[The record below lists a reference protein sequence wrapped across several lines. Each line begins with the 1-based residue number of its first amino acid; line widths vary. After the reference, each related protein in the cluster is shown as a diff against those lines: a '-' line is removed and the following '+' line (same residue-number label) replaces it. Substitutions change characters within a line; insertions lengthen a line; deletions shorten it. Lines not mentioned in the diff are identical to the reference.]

1 MTTKTFNNFI
11 GIGIFVFLAFSLGCE
26 RKLDELEP
34 ASFPVD
40 GNVFLDGFS
49 AGLEYAAFGGSD
61 VTAFKVVD
69 EGAYEGTSVMRFSV
83 PDFDDPK
90 GAYAGG
96 AFFVPGGRDLSG
108 FNVLTFWAR
117 ASQAA
122 TIDVLGF
129 GNDLGANRYVTTIS
143 NTPVNTNWRKYYI
156 PIPDPSRLKEEGG
169 MFFYSEGP
177 ENGSGYTFW
186 IDEVRFEKLGTIA
199 HGEAG
204 IFDGQALNVFAET
217 GAIFTANGFAE
228 FNLPTGVNQRV
239 EAAPAYFTYTSS
251 NPQVASV
258 SPSGTV
264 TVMDAGEATITAKLG
279 DLDAVGSLK
288 ITSTGAAVLPASPAP
303 VPTVPA
309 SDVIS
314 IYSNAYTNVPID
326 FLNGYWQFSTTQS
339 EEVQVQGDDIVRYS
353 QLNFVGIQFTA
364 PTIDIRD
371 MTHFHLDIWTPD
383 ATDPPAAFKVL
394 LVDIGA
400 DGDFGGND
408 NSSHEITITSP
419 RLQSQTWVS
428 LDLPLTDFPGLT
440 GRQHLAQIVLSG
452 DLPNVFVD
460 NIYFYDD
467 GQGGGGGGSTP
478 TVAAP
483 NPPTRAAADVISVFS
498 NAYTNVAGTDLN
510 PDWGQATAVS
520 QVSIAGN
527 NTLLYSGLN
536 YQGIQLG
543 TSQNVSSLESL
554 HLDFW
559 TANSTQL
566 NVYLIS
572 TGPQEKAY
580 ALNVPTS
587 GWSSVD
593 IPLSEFSGVDL
604 ADVIQLKFD
613 GNGTIYL
620 DNIYF
625 FRGSGGGGGG
635 SIPTV
640 AAPTPTL
647 PAADVISLFS
657 DAYTNVTVDTWR
669 TDWSAANFADIT
681 VAGNATKEYTNLDF
695 VGIETVVNQI
705 NATSMTHFHIDVWT
719 PNATFFAIKL
729 VDFGAD
735 AAFGGGDD
743 KEHQIDYPTPTQG
756 QWISYDIP
764 LTDFVGLTTRAHMAQ
779 YILVGQPIGNS
790 TIYVDNMYFHK

>member
-1 MTTKTFNNFI
+1 MTTKTFNNLI
-11 GIGIFVFLAFSLGCE
+11 GIGIFVVLAFSSGCE
-26 RKLDELEP
+26 RTLDELKP
-34 ASFPVD
+34 ASFPAD

-61 VTAFKVVD
+61 VTAFQVVD
-69 EGAYEGTSVMRFSV
+69 EGAYTGTSVMRFAV

-108 FNVLTFWAR
+108 FNVLTFWAK
-117 ASQAA
+117 ASKAA
-122 TIDVLGF
+122 NIDVLGF
-129 GNDLGANRYVTTIS
+129 GNDLGANRYIATIT
-143 NTPVNTNWRKYYI
+143 NTPVNTNWRKYFI
-156 PIPDPSRLKEEGG
+156 PIPDPSQLKQEGG

-177 ENGSGYTFW
+177 EDGRGYTFW

-204 IFDGQALNVFAET
+204 IFDGQDITVTTET
-217 GAIFTANGFAE
+217 GAVYTANGFAV
-228 FNLPTGVNQRV
+228 FNLPAGVNQRV

-258 SPSGTV
+258 SPTGTV
-264 TVMDAGEATITAKLG
+264 TVLDAGEAIITARLG
-279 DLDAVGSLK
+279 DLDAVGSIK
-288 ITSTGAAVLPASPAP
+288 IISTGEAVLPASPAP

-314 IYSNAYTNVPID
+314 IYSNAYNNVPID

-339 EEVQVQGDDIVRYS
+339 EEIQVQGDDVVRYS

-364 PTIDIRD
+364 PTINVSS
-371 MTHFHLDIWTPD
+371 MTHFHIDIWTPD
-383 ATDPPAAFKVL
+383 PTSPPATFKVL

-400 DGDFGGND
+400 DGDFGGSD
-408 NSSHEITITSP
+408 NSSHEITFTSP
-419 RLQSQTWVS
+419 TLQSETWVS
-428 LDLPLTDFPGLT
+428 LDLPLSSFAGLT

-452 DLPNVFVD
+452 DLPNVFAD

-467 GQGGGGGGSTP
+467 GQGGGGGSTP

-483 NPPTRAAADVISVFS
+483 NPPTRTASDVISVFS
-498 NAYTNVAGTDLN
+498 DAYTNVAGTDFF
-510 PDWGQATAVS
+510 PDWGQQTVVS
-520 QVSIAGN
+520 QVNIAGN

-536 YQGIQLG
+536 YQGVQLG
-543 TSQNVSSLESL
+543 SAQDISGMENL
-554 HLDFW
+554 HLDLW

-572 TGPQEKAY
+572 PGPQETAY
-580 ALNVPTS
+580 ALTVPTT
-587 GWSSVD
+587 GWSGVD
-593 IPLSEFSGVDL
+593 IPLSAFAGVDL

-620 DNIYF
+620 DNLYF
-625 FRGSGGGGGG
+625 YRGSGGGGGG
-635 SIPTV
+635 NIPTV
-640 AAPTPTL
+640 AAPTPTH

-657 DAYTNVTVDTWR
+657 EAYTNVSVDTWR
-669 TDWSAANFADIT
+669 TDWSAATLTDIT
-681 VAGNATKEYTNLDF
+681 VAGNATKQYTSLDF
-695 VGIETVVNQI
+695 VGIETVASQI
-705 NATSMTHFHIDVWT
+705 DATGMTHFHIDVWT
-719 PNATFFAIKL
+719 PNATFFAVKL
-729 VDFGAD
+729 VDFGAN

-743 KEHQIDYPTPTQG
+743 VEHQIDYDTPAQG

-764 LTDFVGLTTRAHMAQ
+764 LTDFVNLTTRAHMAQ
-779 YILVGQPIGNS
+779 YILVGKPTGNS
-790 TIYVDNMYFHK
+790 TIFVDNVYFHK